1 MPSVQV
7 ASNLPLSVELIV
19 VSIAESLL
27 YDKPDRVDMD
37 RVLRGLG
44 LDASSN
50 KQSETPL
57 PPNMMVHAG
66 QASHVLTYVCKAG
79 MIIVRKREGHT
90 PHSTGE
96 ANTCTHTD
104 TNSN

>member
-57 PPNMMVHAG
+57 PATKYDGTRGLSLSCLNLRM
-66 QASHVLTYVCKAG
+66 
-79 MIIVRKREGHT
+79 
-90 PHSTGE
+90 
-96 ANTCTHTD
+96 
-104 TNSN
+104 